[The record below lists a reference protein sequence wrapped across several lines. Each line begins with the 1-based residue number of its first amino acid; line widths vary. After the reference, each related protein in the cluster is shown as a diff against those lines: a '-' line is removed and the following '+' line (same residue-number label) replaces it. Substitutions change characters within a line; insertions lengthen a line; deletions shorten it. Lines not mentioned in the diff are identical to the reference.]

1 MQAKT
6 SMPMLTVFAKVLI
19 PFRLYTPCEQ
29 DFSCH
34 MQPHCAFSQ
43 PANMN
48 DLKYFEEK
56 KLVVCEQS

>member
-6 SMPMLTVFAKVLI
+6 CVAMLTVFAEVWI

-34 MQPHCAFSQ
+34 TQLLCGFSQ

-48 DLKYFEEK
+48 DLKYFGEK
-56 KLVVCEQS
+56 KLAGCEQS